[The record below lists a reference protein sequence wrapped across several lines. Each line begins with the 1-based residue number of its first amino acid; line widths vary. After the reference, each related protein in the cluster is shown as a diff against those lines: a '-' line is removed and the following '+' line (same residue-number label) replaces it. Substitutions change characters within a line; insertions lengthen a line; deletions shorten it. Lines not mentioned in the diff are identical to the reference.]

1 MDFNFFIQ
9 FSEMFSM
16 AYEAI
21 FNFLSSDVIVV
32 LSGAIGGVLTA
43 ISYVVNAITFGKVD
57 LTSLV
62 SESFQFFQDVN
73 GTYIGSIIG
82 FIAFFLINLGFFF
95 IYRFIRFLLPFV

>member
-1 MDFNFFIQ
+1 
-9 FSEMFSM
+9 M

-82 FIAFFLINLGFFF
+82 FIAFFLINLGFLFYISLYTF
-95 IYRFIRFLLPFV
+95 SASFCMISLRYQRAGNS